1 MTDEFA
7 GRVALVTGASSG
19 IGAATARRFA
29 AEGADVVLAART
41 ETALS
46 TVAAE
51 CREAGVEALSVPT
64 DVTDAAAVEALV
76 AATTDR
82 FGRLDVAVANAGV
95 GEARDVPI
103 PELPLEQFE
112 RVTETNVHGA
122 FHTTRAVLPALR
134 ASTGALVFVGSFK
147 GRYPSTSTPVYAA
160 SKWWLRGFARSV
172 AGRVGPDGVGVT
184 VVNPSGVTTPFGSEF
199 REEPN
204 ETALDE
210 ETTLDAADVAD
221 AVVYAAGRDAPATVT
236 ELNLDRR
243 DVLARF

>member
-46 TVAAE
+46 AVAAE

-76 AATTDR
+76 EATTDR

-134 ASTGALVFVGSFK
+134 ASAGALVFVGSFK
-147 GRYPSTSTPVYAA
+147 GRYPSTSTLVYAA

-221 AVVYAAGRDAPATVT
+221 AVVYVAGRDAPATVT